1 MIQDKQEKIA
11 EIMQEPDEQDVPE
24 ILPNLVN
31 PEQAAAVVP
40 EIT

>member
-24 ILPNLVN
+24 IFPNLVN

-40 EIT
+40 VIT